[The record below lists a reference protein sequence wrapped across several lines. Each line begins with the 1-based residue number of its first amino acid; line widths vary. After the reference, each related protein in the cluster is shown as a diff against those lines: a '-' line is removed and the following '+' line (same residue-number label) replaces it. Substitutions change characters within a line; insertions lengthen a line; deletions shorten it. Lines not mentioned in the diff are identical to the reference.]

1 MKIAIIGAGAMGSAL
16 AEGLL
21 KGSVFK
27 PEEIVIANPHQ
38 EKLKRFAQFGV
49 QTTTDNCTA
58 VKGAQLVAI
67 VVKPWLV
74 EQVINEIKGVL
85 DYQQQTIMNMA
96 AAISSDTLFSWLE
109 KDGKKPALFQVIPNI
124 AIAYKASM
132 TFIVPCRASEEQTAF
147 VKSLFDDMGKS
158 LITDEAHLAAGTT
171 LASCGIAYA
180 MRYVRAAAEGG
191 VELGF
196 KPDVATDV
204 VLQTLQGAVSLLQ
217 GTGAHPEAAI
227 DQVTTPGGLT
237 IKGLNA
243 MENAGFTNAVIQGLK
258 ASIK

>member
-38 EKLKRFAQFGV
+38 EKLKKFAQFGV
-49 QTTTDNCTA
+49 QTTTDNCAA

-74 EQVINEIKGVL
+74 EQVIDEIKGVL

-124 AIAYKASM
+124 AIDYKASM
-132 TFIVPCRASEEQTAF
+132 TFIVPC
-147 VKSLFDDMGKS
+147 
-158 LITDEAHLAAGTT
+158 
-171 LASCGIAYA
+171 
-180 MRYVRAAAEGG
+180 
-191 VELGF
+191 
-196 KPDVATDV
+196 
-204 VLQTLQGAVSLLQ
+204 
-217 GTGAHPEAAI
+217 
-227 DQVTTPGGLT
+227 
-237 IKGLNA
+237 
-243 MENAGFTNAVIQGLK
+243 
-258 ASIK
+258 

>member
-38 EKLKRFAQFGV
+38 EKLKKFAQFGM
-49 QTTTDNCTA
+49 QTTTDNCAA

-109 KDGKKPALFQVIPNI
+109 KDGKRRRWKRCR
-124 AIAYKASM
+124 YS
-132 TFIVPCRASEEQTAF
+132 IVPRRFT
-147 VKSLFDDMGKS
+147 SLCTRRYKI
-158 LITDEAHLAAGTT
+158 LI
-171 LASCGIAYA
+171 S
-180 MRYVRAAAEGG
+180 
-191 VELGF
+191 
-196 KPDVATDV
+196 K
-204 VLQTLQGAVSLLQ
+204 
-217 GTGAHPEAAI
+217 
-227 DQVTTPGGLT
+227 
-237 IKGLNA
+237 K
-243 MENAGFTNAVIQGLK
+243 AGF
-258 ASIK
+258 